1 MKNKA
6 MKKHKNIIQMDENWE
21 TRQRNAK
28 LVGGLFVITAGV
40 LILLKQT
47 GMPIPQWLLSWEM
60 ILIAI
65 GLVML
70 IKHDFK
76 KTGAYILILIGTLFL
91 LNDFLPELIEARFIW
106 PILIIVVGISMLLK
120 SGFLDSKKKTITPD
134 SADFKDMSSE
144 DFVHSSS
151 FFSGITKKVVSKNF
165 KGASVTSVFGGNEI
179 NLSQADFKGEALMD
193 ITCVFGGVTL
203 IIPSN
208 WKIKS
213 DLTSV
218 FGGIEDQRPSV
229 MSDSISEEKT
239 LILKGACVFGGIE
252 IHSYN

>member
-1 MKNKA
+1 
-6 MKKHKNIIQMDENWE
+6 MDENWE
-21 TRQRNAK
+21 MRQRNAK
-28 LVGGLFVITAGV
+28 LVGGLFVIAAGV

-47 GMPIPQWLLSWEM
+47 GMAIPHWLLSWEM

-70 IKHDFK
+70 IKHNFK

-91 LNDFLPELIEARFIW
+91 LNDYLPDLIEARFIW
-106 PILIIVVGISMLLK
+106 PILIIVIGVSMLLK
-120 SGFLDSKKKTITPD
+120 SGFLTPKKKNISGD

-144 DFVHSSS
+144 DFVHSAS

-165 KGASVTSVFGGNEI
+165 KGASVSSVFGGNEI
-179 NLSQADFKGEALMD
+179 NLSQADFTGEALMD

-203 IIPSN
+203 IIPSH
-208 WKIKS
+208 WKVKS

-229 MSDSISEEKT
+229 MSDSINEDKT
-239 LILKGACVFGGIE
+239 LVLKGACVFGGIE